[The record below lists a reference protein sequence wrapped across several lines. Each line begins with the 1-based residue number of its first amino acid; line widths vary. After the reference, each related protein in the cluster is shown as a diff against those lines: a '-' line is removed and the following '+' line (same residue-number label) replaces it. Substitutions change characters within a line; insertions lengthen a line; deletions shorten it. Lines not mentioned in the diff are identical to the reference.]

1 MSPGVRARYA
11 DTARRFVELAE
22 GRFEGVET
30 FVVHADCHRGNLLR
44 GTAGWFFLDFDDMA
58 RAPAVQDVWLL
69 LPGRRAD
76 CEADLEAM
84 LSGYE
89 QFRPFPR
96 ETLGL
101 IEVLRGLR
109 YIRYAA
115 WIASRWEDP
124 SFPRAFPYFGTD
136 AYWEGQFVDLRE
148 QTGLLLAEDGRS
160 PWES

>member
-1 MSPGVRARYA
+1 
-11 DTARRFVELAE
+11 
-22 GRFEGVET
+22 
-30 FVVHADCHRGNLLR
+30 
-44 GTAGWFFLDFDDMA
+44 
-58 RAPAVQDVWLL
+58 
-69 LPGRRAD
+69 
-76 CEADLEAM
+76 M

-136 AYWEGQFVDLRE
+136 AYWEGQLVDLRE
-148 QTGLLLAEDGRS
+148 QIGLLLAEDGRS